1 MVLRSTI
8 LTSAKNSVLDEFDVV
23 SHVGFSDDTSDE
35 LSSSDTLTGE
45 FDRKVLDSST
55 KDTGTFVYEFEGSL
69 GLTEDNGDTLNKIG
83 FFTDIAG
90 NTLKLSKLLP
100 TGISKTADREIS
112 VGYELTVSATDST

>member
-23 SHVGFSDDTSDE
+23 THIGFSDGTTAE